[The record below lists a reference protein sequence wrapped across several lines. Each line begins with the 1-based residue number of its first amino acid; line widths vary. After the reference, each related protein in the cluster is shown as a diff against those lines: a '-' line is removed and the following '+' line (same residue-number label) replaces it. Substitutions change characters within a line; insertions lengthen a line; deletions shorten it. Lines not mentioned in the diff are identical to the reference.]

1 MKRGWLQLTMDR
13 GFFESGYRR
22 CLSSYKTSYRRL
34 FSLGAGSCV
43 FVLHLFVTVY
53 YILCNTV
60 YYVLSQANGFPCILW
75 PFSPSFW
82 ALSRKI
88 AYVSGKILSQN
99 VKFVMISLMISACTK
114 TRNSKTKGPK
124 RNKRNDQNKTTF
136 MTKTKPLQR
145 SSGVE
150 DAMSYKM

>member
-13 GFFESGYRR
+13 GFNESWLPAVS
-22 CLSSYKTSYRRL
+22 LSSYKTSYRRL

-82 ALSRKI
+82 ALSSKI
-88 AYVSGKILSQN
+88 AFVSGKILSQN
-99 VKFVMISLMISACTK
+99 VKFVMISLMISACTR

-124 RNKRNDQNKTTF
+124 LKQAKRPKQNNLYYQNKTT
-136 MTKTKPLQR
+136 TTIER
-145 SSGVE
+145 SGGCNV
-150 DAMSYKM
+150 K

>member
-13 GFFESGYRR
+13 GFIESWLPAVS
-22 CLSSYKTSYRRL
+22 LSSYKTSYRRL

-82 ALSRKI
+82 ALSSKI
-88 AYVSGKILSQN
+88 AFVSGKILSQN
-99 VKFVMISLMISACTK
+99 IKFVMISLMISACTK

-124 RNKRNDQNKTTF
+124 LKQAKRPKQNNLYYQNKTT
-136 MTKTKPLQR
+136 TTIER
-145 SSGVE
+145 SGGYNV
-150 DAMSYKM
+150 K

>member
-1 MKRGWLQLTMDR
+1 MDR
-13 GFFESGYRR
+13 GFFESWLPAVS
-22 CLSSYKTSYRRL
+22 LSSYKTSYRRL

-82 ALSRKI
+82 ALSSKI
-88 AYVSGKILSQN
+88 AFVSGKILSQN

-124 RNKRNDQNKTTF
+124 LKQAKRPKQNNLYYQNKTT
-136 MTKTKPLQR
+136 TTIER
-145 SSGVE
+145 SGGYNV
-150 DAMSYKM
+150 K

>member
-82 ALSRKI
+82 ALSSKI
-88 AYVSGKILSQN
+88 AFVSGTILSQN
-99 VKFVMISLMISACTK
+99 VKFVMISLMISACTR

-124 RNKRNDQNKTTF
+124 LKQAKRPKQNDLYYQNKTT
-136 MTKTKPLQR
+136 TTIER
-145 SSGVE
+145 IGGCNVT
-150 DAMSYKM
+150 

>member
-13 GFFESGYRR
+13 GFFESWLPAVS
-22 CLSSYKTSYRRL
+22 LSSYKTSYRRL

-82 ALSRKI
+82 ALSSKI
-88 AYVSGKILSQN
+88 AFVSGTILSQN

-124 RNKRNDQNKTTF
+124 LKQAKRPKQNDLYYQNKTT
-136 MTKTKPLQR
+136 TTIER
-145 SSGVE
+145 SGGCNVT
-150 DAMSYKM
+150 

>member
-13 GFFESGYRR
+13 GFFESWLPAVS
-22 CLSSYKTSYRRL
+22 LSSYKTSYRRL

-82 ALSRKI
+82 ALSSKI
-88 AYVSGKILSQN
+88 AFVSGKILSQN

-124 RNKRNDQNKTTF
+124 LKQAKRPKQNNLYYQNKTT
-136 MTKTKPLQR
+136 TTIER
-145 SSGVE
+145 SGGYNV
-150 DAMSYKM
+150 K

>member
-13 GFFESGYRR
+13 GFNESWLPAVS
-22 CLSSYKTSYRRL
+22 LSSYKTSYRRL

-82 ALSRKI
+82 ALSIKI
-88 AYVSGKILSQN
+88 AFVSGKILSQN

-124 RNKRNDQNKTTF
+124 LKQAKRPKQNNLYYQNKTT
-136 MTKTKPLQR
+136 TTIER
-145 SSGVE
+145 SGGYNV
-150 DAMSYKM
+150 K

>member
-1 MKRGWLQLTMDR
+1 MKA
-13 GFFESGYRR
+13 GYRR

-82 ALSRKI
+82 ALSSKI
-88 AYVSGKILSQN
+88 AFVSGKILSQN
-99 VKFVMISLMISACTK
+99 VKFVMISLMISACTR

-124 RNKRNDQNKTTF
+124 LKQAKRPKQNNLYYQNKTT
-136 MTKTKPLQR
+136 TTIER
-145 SSGVE
+145 SGGCNV
-150 DAMSYKM
+150 K